1 MSLNPFQQEYLL
13 SGSAD
18 KTVRVWDLDDCEC
31 KATYSKLHTDKVQ
44 AVRWNKCNEQLF
56 VSGGYD
62 GRLCL
67 QDVRTDGA
75 SAQYLMNKK
84 LYKDIES
91 LQWHPT
97 VEQSLVATTESG
109 HIIGFDTRNF
119 KEPVFSVQAHQKACS
134 AATFSPHHS
143 GMLATVGS
151 DSICKVWDVLAS
163 NSQGKPE
170 PKQIAKRDLKQGEL
184 FSVQFYQDIPW
195 VLAAGGSKG
204 EVAIWD
210 TEESVEIEKHFKPQ
224 LSKDAPVEPKAV
236 AVEDDGNEDFEDISS
251 EEEKPKKKKK
261 SRK

>member
-1 MSLNPFQQEYLL
+1 
-13 SGSAD
+13 
-18 KTVRVWDLDDCEC
+18 
-31 KATYSKLHTDKVQ
+31 
-44 AVRWNKCNEQLF
+44 
-56 VSGGYD
+56 
-62 GRLCL
+62 
-67 QDVRTDGA
+67 
-75 SAQYLMNKK
+75 
-84 LYKDIES
+84 
-91 LQWHPT
+91 
-97 VEQSLVATTESG
+97 
-109 HIIGFDTRNF
+109 
-119 KEPVFSVQAHQKACS
+119 
-134 AATFSPHHS
+134 
-143 GMLATVGS
+143 MLATVGS
-151 DSICKVWDVLAS
+151 DSICKVWYVLAS

-261 SRK
+261 YRKWLINKTLKF